1 MPADFSEYINLTVHD
16 KDAGTLYREMIEVAR
31 AVMPDFNLRRGTLED
46 ALFQSCA
53 YLAAT
58 ATNSINRVPN
68 GIMQGI
74 VSLMGYER
82 PIGTRATATATVVLY
97 GTTGEIIPSGT
108 EFRYRYTNT
117 TAGYETDYLF
127 VTSEDTV
134 IVDAGTPTGVINLV
148 SGQFGEMPV
157 PTVGESTLMP
167 LSIDTNIN
175 TVTFTTFQNG
185 TNPLTDQEYLSSAK
199 TFLESISTTFV
210 TAKQL
215 EAAILVNFPYVSRC
229 KVYDLMNA
237 GIPSATNPPDRGVLT
252 FTPDATRSITY
263 ATYPS
268 YRGFVSIFLYGYTGE
283 LSSGQLSEIQLFA
296 TERVMAGLEV
306 GTYNF
311 KTAQLAT
318 SGGVVVDA
326 AIDSNYDF
334 AYAEELIKISISS
347 FLSPQNFP
355 YEELS
360 VASPRIRESTI
371 ISRLLSTVPGLRYVN
386 SVQFTPPA
394 ALSYTVVT
402 GSGVTE
408 NTTGDVKITALS
420 ADVAKLVV
428 GQRIRL
434 TDVSGTAYTNNSIA
448 VKSKIN
454 TTTFTIE
461 TDYSTNVAASSLRE
475 NFYETSASTTLNF
488 LNRGVLPDVPTTAI
502 NVTLSTEPS

>member
-1 MPADFSEYINLTVHD
+1 MPADFSNYINLTVHD
-16 KDAGTLYREMIEVAR
+16 RDAGQLYREMIEVAR
-31 AVMPDFNLRRGTLED
+31 SVMPDFNLRRGTLED
-46 ALFQSCA
+46 ALFQSAA

-58 ATNSINRVPN
+58 TTNSINRVPN

-82 PIGTRATATATVVLY
+82 PVGTRATATATVVLY
-97 GTTGEIIPSGT
+97 GTTGEIIPAGT

-127 VTSEDTV
+127 VTSEDTI
-134 IVDAGTPTGVINLV
+134 IVDASTPTGVINLV

-157 PTVGESTLMP
+157 PTVGETTLTP
-167 LSIDTNIN
+167 LSIDTDIN

-185 TNPLTDQEYLSSAK
+185 SNPLTDQEYLNSAK

-237 GIPSATNPPDRGVLT
+237 GIPSATNPPDRGVLA
-252 FTPDATRSITY
+252 FTPDVTKNLTSAN
-263 ATYPS
+263 

-311 KTAQLAT
+311 RTAQLAT
-318 SGGVVVDA
+318 SGGVVVSA

-334 AYAEELIKISISS
+334 AYAEELIKVSISS

-394 ALSYTVVT
+394 ALSYTVVA
-402 GSGVTE
+402 GSGETA
-408 NTTGDVKITALS
+408 NTGGSDVKITAS
-420 ADVAKLVV
+420 VADVAKLVV

-434 TDVSGTAYTNNSIA
+434 ADVSGTAYTNNSIA

-461 TDYSTNVAASSLRE
+461 TDYTATLAASSLRE

-488 LNRGVLPDVPTTAI
+488 LNRGVLPDVPITAI

>member
-1 MPADFSEYINLTVHD
+1 MPADFSNYINLTVHD
-16 KDAGTLYREMIEVAR
+16 RDAGQLYREMIEVAR
-31 AVMPDFNLRRGTLED
+31 SVMPDFNLRRGTLED
-46 ALFQSCA
+46 ALFQSA
-53 YLAAT
+53 AFLAAAT
-58 ATNSINRVPN
+58 TNSINRVPN

-97 GTTGEIIPSGT
+97 GTTGEIIPIGT

-134 IVDAGTPTGVINLV
+134 IVDSATPTGVINLV

-157 PTVGESTLMP
+157 PSVTYTTLTP
-167 LSIDTNIN
+167 LSIDTDIN

-185 TNPLTDQEYLSSAK
+185 SNPLTDQEYLNSAK
-199 TFLESISTTFV
+199 TFLESVSTTFV

-237 GIPSATNPPDRGVLT
+237 GITSSTNPPDRGVLT
-252 FTPDATRSITY
+252 FTPDASKNLTSST
-263 ATYPS
+263 

-283 LSSGQLSEIQLFA
+283 LLNEQLSEIQLFA
-296 TERVMAGLEV
+296 TERVMAGLEI

-318 SGGVVVDA
+318 SGGVIVDA
-326 AIDSNYDF
+326 AINSNYDF
-334 AYAEELIKISISS
+334 DYARELIKVSISY

-360 VASPRIRESTI
+360 ATSVKIRESTI
-371 ISRLLSTVPGLRYVN
+371 ISRLLSTVSGLRYVN
-386 SVQFTPPA
+386 SVQFTPPT
-394 ALSYTVVT
+394 ALSYTVVA

-408 NTTGDVKITALS
+408 NTAGTDVKITALA

-434 TDVSGTAYTNNSIA
+434 ADASGTAYTNNSIA

-454 TTTFTIE
+454 ATTFTIE
-461 TDYSTNVAASSLRE
+461 TNYTSTVAASSLRE
-475 NFYETSASTTLNF
+475 NFYETTVGTGLNF

-502 NVTLSTEPS
+502 NVTLSTESY

>member
-46 ALFQSCA
+46 ALFQSSA
-53 YLAAT
+53 FLAAT

-82 PIGTRATATATVVLY
+82 PVGTRATATATIVLY

-127 VTSEDTV
+127 VTSDDVV
-134 IVDAGTPTGVINLV
+134 ITDSSPPTGTINLV

-175 TVTFTTFQNG
+175 TVTFATFQNG
-185 TNPLTDQEYLSSAK
+185 TNPLTDQEYLDSAK

-237 GIPSATNPPDRGVLT
+237 GISSTTHPPDRGVLT
-252 FTPDATRSITY
+252 FTPNTGKNLVSADY
-263 ATYPS
+263 K
-268 YRGFVSIFLYGYTGE
+268 GFVSIFVYGYTGPLLTE
-283 LSSGQLSEIQLFA
+283 QLTEIQLFA
-296 TERVMAGLEV
+296 AERVMAGLEV

-318 SGGVVVDA
+318 SGGVIVSA

-334 AYAEELIKISISS
+334 AYAEELIKVSISS
-347 FLSPQNFP
+347 FLSPQSFP

-360 VASPRIRESTI
+360 VASPKIRESTI
-371 ISRLLSTVPGLRYVN
+371 ISRLLSTVPGLRYVT
-386 SVQFTPPA
+386 SVQFTPPT
-394 ALSYTVVT
+394 ALSYTVVAGSGATVNT
-402 GSGVTE
+402 GSGV
-408 NTTGDVKITALS
+408 NDVKITALS
-420 ADVAKLVV
+420 ADVAKLEI

-434 TDVSGTAYTNNSIA
+434 ADVSGAAYTNDSIA
-448 VKSKIN
+448 VKSKVN
-454 TTTFTIE
+454 ETTFTI
-461 TDYSTNVAASSLRE
+461 DTNYTTTVAASSLRE
-475 NFYETSASTTLNF
+475 HFHETSASTTLNF